1 MRLQTESQNT
11 RLIRIQ
17 QDERKATEEYKQ
29 KKNDMEMILEELAV
43 RAENFNEEQK
53 KIYEDL
59 EAKRDPVI
67 IKNDLRKF

>member
-1 MRLQTESQNT
+1 
-11 RLIRIQ
+11 
-17 QDERKATEEYKQ
+17 
-29 KKNDMEMILEELAV
+29 MEKILEELAV